1 MADLAARGHLAGTS
15 RTDMMAKELTAH
27 RPAHHPP
34 GEPCSTGSKNACLR
48 RPATS
53 IILGQNNMLNGVCS
67 AGSACTAPMKKLKRS
82 LHHEAV
88 AWTGRRALAA
98 GFTLLEVVVVIALMA
113 LIMLALGSALRTF
126 GATDQRLQQRKE
138 RAEDVRL
145 WGQFLRQTLGQV
157 VMPPPTVAPLEP
169 VNTVRASGKAS
180 SPTGTASQPLFD
192 AKPQSLRWIGLMP
205 ANFGTHGKH
214 AFLLSTRPSP
224 DGTRELV
231 LWFMPWNGS
240 ATFPDMNGAA
250 YRTIA
255 TQVQDFKLAYGD
267 ERPSQ
272 PLWSDVW
279 DDPSRLPS
287 RTKIELVTQ
296 TQTWP
301 MLVVRMRPL
310 AGSSRTGGFTIGGG

>member
-1 MADLAARGHLAGTS
+1 
-15 RTDMMAKELTAH
+15 MMAGELPAH
-27 RPAHHPP
+27 RPGRQYT
-34 GEPCSTGSKNACLR
+34 GEPHGARPTYARIGW
-48 RPATS
+48 PATR
-53 IILGQNNMLNGVCS
+53 INVGQFDTLNAACPDGR
-67 AGSACTAPMKKLKRS
+67 ACTARRRNLDKYLCQKTWAPTRKRAS
-82 LHHEAV
+82 S
-88 AWTGRRALAA
+88 A

-157 VMPPPTVAPLEP
+157 VMPPPTGAPLQSGNP
-169 VNTVRASGKAS
+169 VRASGNTS
-180 SPTGTASQPLFD
+180 SPIGTASPLLFD
-192 AKPQSLRWIGLMP
+192 AGPQSLRWIGLMP
-205 ANFGTHGKH
+205 ANFGAHGKH

-224 DGTRELV
+224 DGMRELV

-240 ATFPDMNGAA
+240 ANFPDMNGAA

-255 TQVQDFKLAYGD
+255 TQVQSFTLAYGD
-267 ERPSQ
+267 ERASER
-272 PLWSDVW
+272 LWSDAW

-287 RTKIELVTQ
+287 RAKIELVTQ

-310 AGSSRTGGFTIGGG
+310 AGSSRTGGFTIGGS